1 MIAWLNLAAVL
12 ISAAASIL
20 AFLTAGKAHA
30 QGIENAKAIQ
40 HVHETLGLL
49 TATEQRR
56 KWAADHP
63 RSGHP

>member
-1 MIAWLNLAAVL
+1 MGYLNLFCVL

-30 QGIENAKAIQ
+30 QAIENAGAIQ
-40 HVHETLGLL
+40 RVHETVGLL

-63 RSGHP
+63 RSSNP